1 MHVILVFFSQA
12 FEYKKLLMDY
22 NREVRRATHDT
33 MTNIVTA
40 VGFVLGLFDLE
51 WSNLMMSMLVGI

>member
-1 MHVILVFFSQA
+1 MQA

-33 MTNIVTA
+33 MTNLVLA
-40 VGFVLGLFDLE
+40 VGCELILCCRLLLVSFLFIVY
-51 WSNLMMSMLVGI
+51 SNTLLKFYGS